1 MAIPS
6 KKSAGMEKALTEIF
20 GVDRRETI
28 RHDVCISCG
37 GPAIEFKDELSRRE
51 YEISSLCSKCQDLVF
66 G

>member
-1 MAIPS
+1 MAKPS
-6 KKSAGMEKALTEIF
+6 IKSPGMEKALTALF

-28 RHDVCISCG
+28 RRDVCISCG
-37 GPAIEFKDELSRRE
+37 GPATEFKDELSRRE